1 MKTKTKKKFRVTCA
15 GKYCT
20 LRNDFDPLG
29 TVHPTTDRNGAHVFD
44 TSMMANNC
52 IARTYEQR
60 RKVAGS
66 LYPTHK
72 LFAPLYFDGA
82 LELEEFEPAKP

>member
-1 MKTKTKKKFRVTCA
+1 MKTKTKKKFRVICG

-52 IARTYEQR
+52 IARVHEQR
-60 RKVAGS
+60 GRVRSS
-66 LYPTHK
+66 LYPEHHIFK
-72 LFAPLYFDGA
+72 PLFFDGK
-82 LELEEFEPAKP
+82 LEVEEFEPEKP